1 MAVGPTVKPPDLLLR
16 HMGRR
21 GPTQRFP
28 NSRRGPTQRFPNS
41 FYPTPYIQKLI
52 LYTNVSITDA
62 TFSHTME
69 TCVYIYFVSIKKQ
82 MDSLHMFSVFYVYL
96 F

>member
-21 GPTQRFP
+21 G
-28 NSRRGPTQRFPNS
+28 STQRFPNS